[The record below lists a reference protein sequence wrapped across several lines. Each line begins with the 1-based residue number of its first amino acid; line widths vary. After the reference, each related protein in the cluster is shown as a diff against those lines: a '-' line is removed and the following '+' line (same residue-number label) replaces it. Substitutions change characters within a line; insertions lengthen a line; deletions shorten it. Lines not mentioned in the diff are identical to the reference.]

1 MTMSGETRE
10 MGEEG
15 MQKMKMQ
22 VVFPRDLLREVDQVV
37 SRRKRSEFIV
47 EATRKELRRQRLEQ
61 AMEKAA
67 GAWSDEGHP
76 ELSTL
81 KEVHRWLAQLRAET
95 GRRMEHLHG

>member
-1 MTMSGETRE
+1 
-10 MGEEG
+10 
-15 MQKMKMQ
+15 MQKVKMQ
-22 VVFPRDLLREVDQVV
+22 VVFPQDLLREVDRMV

-47 EATRKELRRQRLEQ
+47 EATRKELRRQRLAQ

-67 GAWSDEGHP
+67 GAWSDEGYP

-95 GRRMEHLHG
+95 RRRMERLHG